1 MIGTIN
7 LVPFFRINY
16 TVYNERSSSNELWEN
31 VPSPEMVSYK
41 Y

>member
-16 TVYNERSSSNELWEN
+16 TVYNEIKYKKKGERS
-31 VPSPEMVSYK
+31 
-41 Y
+41 